1 MDNNKENG
9 DSKYLDPLSIG
20 EFLIEEFLK
29 PLNLSVYRLAKD
41 IRVPVSR
48 VQEILKDKRAISIDT
63 GLRLSHYFGMSE
75 DFFIK
80 LQAQVTLEK
89 ERAKI
94 LKELDQLSTYG
105 ESKKKTVKQITKRP
119 PEGGFLDRLN

>member
-1 MDNNKENG
+1 MDNNNKENSY
-9 DSKYLDPLSIG
+9 SKYLDPLSIG
-20 EFLIEEFLK
+20 EFLTEEFLK

-48 VQEILKDKRAISIDT
+48 IQETLKDKRAISIDT

-80 LQAQVTLEK
+80 LQAKVTFEK
-89 ERAKI
+89 ERIKV
-94 LKELDQLSTYG
+94 LKEIEQLPIYE
-105 ESKKKTVKQITKRP
+105 ESQREKSPK
-119 PEGGFLDRLN
+119 